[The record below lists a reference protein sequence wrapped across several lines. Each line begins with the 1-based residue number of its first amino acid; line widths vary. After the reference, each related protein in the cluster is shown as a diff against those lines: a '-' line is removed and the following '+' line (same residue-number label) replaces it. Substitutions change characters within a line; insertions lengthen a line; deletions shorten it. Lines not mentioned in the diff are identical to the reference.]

1 MWPKFSNSGIS
12 MKEVFINLIR
22 IWPEKPITLRGTLS
36 RSSIIFEAGTM
47 YGLEI
52 LHECDE
58 IVKTKIQKV
67 LGPNSYVL
75 GEKLVGLSPWHHK

>member
-1 MWPKFSNSGIS
+1 

-52 LHECDE
+52 LHECGE

-67 LGPNSYVL
+67 LGPNPYVCR
-75 GEKLVGLSPWHHK
+75 GFRGKTGGVIPFAS

>member
-1 MWPKFSNSGIS
+1 

-67 LGPNSYVL
+67 LGPNSYVCR
-75 GEKLVGLSPWHHK
+75 GFRGKTGGVIPFAS